1 MKTPETMTRA
11 ELIAYA
17 TALQGMIASLQ
28 KQLTKA
34 LEAVVQERQ
43 RFDTRKSA

>member
-1 MKTPETMTRA
+1 MTRA
-11 ELIAYA
+11 EFVEYVKHPK
-17 TALQGMIASLQ
+17 GMIAGLQ